1 MKIPLSWLR
10 DYVDIKISPEE
21 LAMKLTYAG
30 LEVEQ
35 MEYIGLPRPA
45 GSRATG
51 ERPELAWDRDKIFV
65 GEILEVKQHPN
76 ADRLTLVRVAYGA
89 DGPIEMVTG
98 APNIKVGG
106 SGYKVAL
113 ALEGSRLYDGHKPGW
128 ELATLKK
135 SKIRGIESGSMVCS
149 EKELAISDEHEGII
163 LLPGD
168 APVGTPLADY
178 LGDIVFDIKINPNM
192 ARCASVIGIAREIAA
207 LTGAQLKP
215 VPQKMIAKGAPIAE
229 QVKIVIKNP
238 ELNPRFTAAL
248 IRDIDIKP
256 SPFWLQRRL
265 LMAGMRPISNIVDV
279 TNYVMLE
286 VGEPLHAFDY
296 DKLVARAVE
305 RGKTP
310 TIITRLAEPG
320 EELETLDG
328 VKHKLDSFTILV
340 CDTRGSLSIGGV
352 MGGAE
357 SEVDA
362 HTKNVLLEAAAWEYI
377 NIRRTMASQKI
388 ASEAG
393 YRFSRGVHPAQASV
407 GLKRAIELMREL
419 GGGEIAR
426 GIIDE
431 YPNKPKKIGVN
442 LPVAEVKRQL
452 GVEIPAKEIVRMLE
466 GLEFKVEIAKD
477 RRPKTDDRRRSS
489 VIGHRSSVLRV
500 TVPDHRLDVDGTD
513 DLVEEIARL
522 YGYENIP
529 ISRMNDELPPQRAN
543 VDLEQEERVRDLL
556 IDAGLQDVVTYRF
569 TTPEREALLT
579 LPGSPRP
586 AIPAREYV
594 RIENPISADRSVL
607 RQSLISN
614 LLDLTAAN
622 LRYRPRVAVF
632 EIGPVFW
639 MRGADD
645 ALLPRE
651 VATELP
657 EDKDIRLPLERRRLA
672 IVLTGARD
680 EIAWQG
686 ADTSPVDFY
695 DLKGIVETLLA
706 GLHLTNASFVASDN
720 ALFHPG
726 RGAQV
731 RLGDWVIGELG
742 ELHPVIRDAE
752 RFDLPAQAV
761 LVGEFDLDALFARV
775 TMAYKT
781 SALSRFPG
789 VAQDLALIVDEN
801 VPAERVHTLIAQT
814 GGALLQRATLF
825 DVYRGDQIAQGK
837 KSLAYALT
845 FQAPDRTLSDAD
857 ASKVREKI
865 VARLK
870 REIGAEVRGGN

>member
-1 MKIPLSWLR
+1 MKLPLSWIR

-21 LAMKLTYAG
+21 LAMKLTFAG

-76 ADRLTLVRVAYGA
+76 ADRLTLVRVDASRGA
-89 DGPIEMVTG
+89 DAPIEMVTG

-163 LLPGD
+163 LLPDD

-178 LGDIVFDIKINPNM
+178 LGDIVLDIKINPNM

-207 LTGAQLKP
+207 LTGAKLKP
-215 VPQKMIAKGAPIAE
+215 VPQKMIAQGAPIE
-229 QVKIVIKNP
+229 DQVKIVIKNA

-248 IRDIDIKP
+248 IRGIEIKP
-256 SPFWLQRRL
+256 SPFWMQRRL
-265 LMAGMRPISNIVDV
+265 LMAGMRPISNIVDA
-279 TNYVMLE
+279 TNYIMIE
-286 VGEPLHAFDY
+286 VGQPLHAFDY
-296 DKLVARAVE
+296 DKLVARAA
-305 RGKTP
+305 GSPP

-320 EELETLDG
+320 EVLETLDG
-328 VKHKLDSFTILV
+328 VKHKLDPFNILV
-340 CDTRGSLSIGGV
+340 CDTRGSLSIGGI

-362 HTKNVLLEAAAWEYI
+362 NTKNVLLEAAAWEYI

-419 GGGEIAR
+419 GGGEIAK

-431 YPNKPKKIGVN
+431 YPNKPKKIVIN
-442 LPVAEVKRQL
+442 LPVVEVKRQL
-452 GVEIPAKEIVRMLE
+452 GVEIPAKQIVKMLE
-466 GLEFKVEIAKD
+466 ALEFKIQNSKFKGKHAT
-477 RRPKTDDRRRSS
+477 RNTQ
-489 VIGHRSSVLRV
+489 HATVLRV

-513 DLVEEIARL
+513 DLVEEIARM

-529 ISRMNDELPPQRAN
+529 ISRMDDELPPQRAN
-543 VDLEQEERVRDLL
+543 VDLEQEEYVRDLL
-556 IDAGLQDVVTYRF
+556 VDAGLQDVVTYRF

-579 LPGSPRP
+579 IPGSPRP
-586 AIPAREYV
+586 AIPQREYV
-594 RIENPISADRSVL
+594 RIENAISADRSVL
-607 RQSLISN
+607 RQSLIPN

-657 EDKDIRLPLERRRLA
+657 EDKGIRLPLERRRLA
-672 IVLTGARD
+672 IVLTGARG

-686 ADTSPVDFY
+686 ADTTPVDFY
-695 DLKGIVETLLA
+695 DLKGVVETLLA
-706 GLHLTNASFVASDN
+706 GLHLTNASFVASSN
-720 ALFHPG
+720 PLFHPG

-731 RLGDWVIGELG
+731 KVGDVVIGEFG
-742 ELHPVIRDAE
+742 ELHPVVRDAE

-761 LVGEFDLDALFARV
+761 LVGEFDLDALFACV
-775 TMAYKT
+775 TAAYKT
-781 SALSRFPG
+781 TALSRYPG

-801 VPAERVHTLIAQT
+801 VPADRVHALIAQT

-845 FQAPDRTLSDAD
+845 FQSADRTLSDAD

-870 REIGAEVRGGN
+870 REIGAEVRGAG